1 MTAPFEPTATGPG
14 CVGPVAVLALG
25 NVLMGDDG
33 LGPHVLRRLVADWD
47 LPPEVEVHDLG
58 TPGLDLAPWLMDVK
72 AAILVDTVKADAPP
86 GTIRTYAKE
95 RLATLPAALRMSP
108 HDPALVEV
116 LSSLEL
122 AGHAPRDLVLVGVVP
137 RSVEQGI
144 GLSDPVRAAI
154 PAAVEAVVVELRRF
168 GVEPERRSAPAE
180 TKEEWWTAP

>member
-1 MTAPFEPTATGPG
+1 MTAPFEPTAAGPG
-14 CVGPVAVLALG
+14 CAGPVAVLALG

-33 LGPHVLRRLVADWD
+33 LGPHVLRRLVAEWD

-58 TPGLDLAPWLMDVK
+58 TPGLDLAPWLMDLR

-86 GTIRTYAKE
+86 GTIRTYGKE
-95 RLATLPAALRMSP
+95 RLATLPAPLRMSP

-122 AGHAPRDLVLVGVVP
+122 AGHAPRELILVGVVP
-137 RSVEQGI
+137 LMVEQGI

-154 PAAVEAVVVELRRF
+154 PAAVDAVLAELRRF